1 MKKVFGL
8 LWWIGIVTLFTISYS
23 FAYTQEEQDAYEWA
37 YKYNITTQP
46 TIETAKLEWNIT
58 RQAFAKMVINYL
70 ENVAW
75 FEQTTTNYCSFP
87 DEVKITSD
95 LVPYAKKTCAYD
107 IMWKDG
113 NNFNPTKPLDKAQLW
128 TVLSRILWWDG
139 YNNNWKWY
147 YIYHLNMLNSYG
159 IMNNDNPTSYIKRWE
174 ALIMLKRIN
183 EKFGSKIFIKE
194 NQPFSYKVNQT
205 TIQKTG
211 QFSEDQNI
219 SLIYTENL
227 LDKSDESTS
236 GDYISNIYANS
247 NIIYTWEDWKKYIYD
262 ATFLNL
268 LKNIAQEN
276 SEWDLAK
283 YLEIEASYY
292 QSGFDQISNL
302 DTDNLWEM
310 LGIDE
315 DINPKTMTAK
325 GKENLIKKVK
335 ESVNKLVEENMN
347 RNSEYLNNL
356 QQITKNIN
364 DDKFWLKD
372 KYNKTKEFIDT
383 TDSFLILY
391 SEIISELMKI
401 TLTSSWEIKDEDGM
415 NIVLWLMWAALT
427 YQWEAEKYQEYIEN
441 WSKNVIKILIDWEN
455 SDNITRNTTP
465 NEWNSLLRANKKA
478 KDVVRKSDLSQI
490 QSGII
495 TFQQDKRQWPGMN
508 DATKWIPIS
517 NIKNE
522 LTEIWMSTI
531 PNDPAKDNK
540 VIWLG
545 TTETSKWEYPYLV
558 IKRNWTNNWWFVL
571 MANTETEWESNWVV
585 CENKSWLNNWY
596 ITNDT
601 DLKDIKPC
609 EKVTKWDSCSTN
621 ACTYTNEDELRY
633 IVTY

>member
-1 MKKVFGL
+1 MKKVFKL

-37 YKYNITTQP
+37 YKYNITSQP
-46 TIETAKLEWNIT
+46 TIEAAKLEWNIT

-70 ENVAW
+70 ENVTW
-75 FEQTTTNYCSFP
+75 FEQTTTNSCSFP
-87 DEVKITSD
+87 DESKITND
-95 LVPYAKKTCAYD
+95 LVPYTKKTCTYG

-128 TVLSRILWWDG
+128 TVLSRILWWDE

-194 NQPFSYKVNQT
+194 NQPFSYKVNQA
-205 TIQKTG
+205 TIQKTD
-211 QFSEDQNI
+211 QFSEDQNT

-283 YLEIEASYY
+283 YLGIEASYY
-292 QSGFDQISNL
+292 QSGFDQISDL

-325 GKENLIKKVK
+325 EKEDLIKKVK
-335 ESVNKLVEENMN
+335 ESVNKLVKENMN
-347 RNSEYLNNL
+347 RNSEYLNDL

-391 SEIISELMKI
+391 SEIISELMEI

-441 WSKNVIKILIDWEN
+441 WSKNVMKILIDWEN
-455 SDNITRNTTP
+455 SDNITQNTTL

-490 QSGII
+490 QSAII

-508 DATKWIPIS
+508 DATKWIPVS

-545 TTETSKWEYPYLV
+545 TTETTKWEYPYLV

-585 CENKSWLNNWY
+585 CENRSWLNNWY

-609 EKVTKWDSCSTN
+609 EKVTKWDFCSTN